1 MKYLKKFEEVSL
13 AHGFSGGSGAPMFG
27 IDGPNYGQQ
36 QLPPTISKQDT
47 SFLYSE
53 ITDEYYSNDE
63 IQKIFNDYQIWCR
76 ENQEEPIITQI
87 SDLTASSF
95 AQILLSLKNPS

>member
-1 MKYLKKFEEVSL
+1 MKYLKKYEEISL

-36 QLPPTISKQDT
+36 QLPSTISKQDT

-53 ITDEYYSNDE
+53 LTGEYYSNEE
-63 IQKIFNDYQIWCR
+63 IQKIFSDYQIWCR

-87 SDLTASSF
+87 TDLTASSF
-95 AQILLSLKNPS
+95 EQMLLSLKQSS